1 MAGLARS
8 LLHNYTMPLPLFQ
21 RLMSGYLVVMLVLAA
36 VGIFVSIQLNR
47 LNAIIQKV
55 AHVDSEIIRL
65 GEALTE
71 TTASLVRF
79 EKRYLVTKDDAFYRR
94 FKEIRRAYLNI
105 HERLKSLSAL
115 EGIARQVERIGVVSH
130 DYFALVDREHEL
142 VRVDEDQT
150 TGVYHERKSDLIEAL
165 RQHLHHL
172 ISSVRRLRDEKIEL
186 SSRISTSV
194 VRMSILT
201 VLVGIA
207 IGLLVSFGNTR
218 SINRSIKTLQR
229 KTREVAAGRF
239 TPLPAIDSPPEIA
252 SLSQEERFR
261 QQPENEHQLL
271 GIVKD
276 ECERLIAS
284 VNRMLDLSRMEAGM
298 MDYVFE
304 SLSLPD
310 LVRRSVLKLA
320 PIAIARGISLEI
332 RPVADLPKVRA
343 DRERIYQ
350 LLENLI
356 GNALKFSET
365 GGDVC
370 IEMSA
375 PEMSPATLRVQVV
388 DSGCGIPSD
397 QLENI
402 FDKFHRIDDGRETG
416 RGTGLGLS
424 IAKHIVTAHGGKIW
438 AESRLGAGSTFCFT
452 LPLAGSD

>member
-1 MAGLARS
+1 
-8 LLHNYTMPLPLFQ
+8 
-21 RLMSGYLVVMLVLAA
+21 
-36 VGIFVSIQLNR
+36 
-47 LNAIIQKV
+47 
-55 AHVDSEIIRL
+55 
-65 GEALTE
+65 
-71 TTASLVRF
+71 
-79 EKRYLVTKDDAFYRR
+79 
-94 FKEIRRAYLNI
+94 
-105 HERLKSLSAL
+105 
-115 EGIARQVERIGVVSH
+115 
-130 DYFALVDREHEL
+130 
-142 VRVDEDQT
+142 
-150 TGVYHERKSDLIEAL
+150 
-165 RQHLHHL
+165 
-172 ISSVRRLRDEKIEL
+172 
-186 SSRISTSV
+186 
-194 VRMSILT
+194 
-201 VLVGIA
+201 
-207 IGLLVSFGNTR
+207 
-218 SINRSIKTLQR
+218 
-229 KTREVAAGRF
+229 
-239 TPLPAIDSPPEIA
+239 
-252 SLSQEERFR
+252 
-261 QQPENEHQLL
+261 
-271 GIVKD
+271 
-276 ECERLIAS
+276 
-284 VNRMLDLSRMEAGM
+284 MEAGM